1 MGTEYRTKKEFEP
14 GNGYTKE
21 DWDIVDSPGL
31 TDDELA
37 RMKPAKDVLP
47 SSFFQG
53 LAEARRGRGR
63 PKVEKPLVPVTLRVE
78 PDVLEAFK
86 ASGED
91 WRVRMNEAL
100 RKAAGL

>member
-1 MGTEYRTKKEFEP
+1 MATEYRTKKEFEP
-14 GNGYTKE
+14 GNGYTKK
-21 DWDIVDSPGL
+21 DWDTVDSPEI

-47 SSFFQG
+47 SSFFKG
-53 LAEARRGRGR
+53 LAAARRGPGR
-63 PKVEKPLVPVTLRVE
+63 PKVERPLVPVTLRVE
-78 PDVLEAFK
+78 PDVLRAFK
-86 ASGED
+86 AAGED

>member
-1 MGTEYRTKKEFEP
+1 MGTEYQTKKVFEP
-14 GNGYTKE
+14 GNGYTKQ
-21 DWDIVDSPGL
+21 DWDAVDSPEI
-31 TDDELA
+31 TDAELA

-47 SSFFQG
+47 SSFFEG

-63 PKVEKPLVPVTLRVE
+63 PKLEKALVPVTLRVE
-78 PDVLEAFK
+78 PDVLNAFK
-86 ASGED
+86 ASGAD

>member
-1 MGTEYRTKKEFEP
+1 
-14 GNGYTKE
+14 
-21 DWDIVDSPGL
+21 
-31 TDDELA
+31 
-37 RMKPAKDVLP
+37 MKPAKDVLP

-86 ASGED
+86 ATGED

-100 RKAAGL
+100 RKAAGPSRLSRDALKPWP